1 MTDERP
7 VSYLLVGYGWRAP
20 FFLRPPQLFG
30 ERFRLTGA
38 VVRDPAKG
46 AQAEQRWGVR
56 TWRTL
61 DEAVA
66 AERPDFVVVA
76 VGWDPTPEIIRQAVT
91 HGLPVLTETPPAPNL
106 DALHALWREVG
117 PSGLV
122 QVAEQYPLYPSH
134 QSRRAVIDSGVIGE
148 VNEVEVSSTHM
159 YHAMG
164 IARRLLGVDLEDARV
179 TAIASTHPLANPL
192 GVPGW
197 TDSMA
202 PEPLTTVRAF
212 VEFASGRVATY
223 DFTDNQWWN
232 PLRVDRV
239 AVRGSLG
246 EIVDD
251 RVTAIVAPRTIV
263 TTRLER
269 RQTGQELNLEGN
281 DLDHISH
288 AGTVVFENRW
298 KPGRLADDEIAVTE
312 ELDRMA
318 AWVRDEGP
326 APYSLAQGS
335 HDWALALAMDASIE
349 AGHSVMLG
357 AQPWGGVRP

>member
-20 FFLRPPQLFG
+20 FFLRPPQLFA

-38 VVRDPAKG
+38 VVRDASKG

-61 DEAVA
+61 EEAVA

-76 VGWDPTPEIIRQAVT
+76 VGWDPAPQLVRQAVAL
-91 HGLPVLTETPPAPNL
+91 GLPVLTETPPAPTL
-106 DALHALWREVG
+106 DALHALWQDVG
-117 PSGLV
+117 SSGLV
-122 QVAEQYPLYPSH
+122 QVAEQYPLYPGH
-134 QSRRAVIDSGVIGE
+134 LARRAVVESGVIGE
-148 VNEVEVSSTHM
+148 VGEVEVSSTHM

-164 IARRLLGVDLEDARV
+164 VVRSVLGVGFEDARV
-179 TAIASTHPLANPL
+179 TAIASTHPLADPL

-197 TDSMA
+197 TDDMTPKPA
-202 PEPLTTVRAF
+202 TTVRAF
-212 VEFASGRVATY
+212 VEFASGKVGLY

-232 PLRVDRV
+232 PLRVDRI

-251 RVTAIVAPRTIV
+251 RVTSLVAPRSVV

-288 AGTVVFENRW
+288 AGRVVFENRW

-312 ELDRMA
+312 VLDRVA

-326 APYSLAQGS
+326 APYPLADGS
-335 HDWALALAMDASIE
+335 QDWALALAMDASIA
-349 AGHSVMLG
+349 AGGGPVTLG
-357 AQPWGGVRP
+357 TQPWW

>member
-1 MTDERP
+1 MADEGP

-46 AQAEQRWGVR
+46 AQAEQRWAMR

-66 AERPDFVVVA
+66 ADRPDFVVVA
-76 VGWDPTPEIIRQAVT
+76 VGWEPTPQIVRQAVAL
-91 HGLPVLTETPPAPNL
+91 GLPVLTETPPAPNL
-106 DALHALWREVG
+106 HALHALWREVG

-134 QSRRAVIDSGVIGE
+134 QARRAVADSGLIGE

-164 IARRLLGVDLEDARV
+164 IVRRLLGVGLEDARV
-179 TAIASTHPLANPL
+179 TAIASTHPVADPL

-197 TDSMA
+197 TDDMT
-202 PEPLTTVRAF
+202 PRPRKTVRAF
-212 VEFASGRVATY
+212 VEFESGRVGTY

-251 RVTAIVAPRTIV
+251 RVTSLTGPRTVV

-269 RQTGQELNLEGN
+269 RDTGQELNLEGH

-288 AGTVVFENRW
+288 AGRVVFENRW

-312 ELDRMA
+312 VLDRVA

-326 APYSLAQGS
+326 APYPLAEGS
-335 HDWALALAMDASIE
+335 HDWALALAMDASVE
-349 AGHSVMLG
+349 AGGPVRLG
-357 AQPWGGVRP
+357 AQPWA

>member
-1 MTDERP
+1 MTDQRP
-7 VSYLLVGYGWRAP
+7 VSYLLVGYGWRAQ
-20 FFLRPPQLFG
+20 FFLRPPQLFP

-46 AQAEQRWGVR
+46 AQAEQRWGIP

-66 AERPDFVVVA
+66 ADRPDFVIVA
-76 VGWDPTPEIIRQAVT
+76 VGWEAAPAITGRAVAL
-91 HGLPVLTETPPAPNL
+91 GLPVLTETPPAPTL
-106 DALHALWREVG
+106 DTLHALWDEVG
-117 PSGLV
+117 ATGLV

-134 QSRRAVIDSGVIGE
+134 QARRAVVDSGLIGE

-164 IARRLLGVDLEDARV
+164 IVRRLLGVGLEDARV
-179 TAIASTHPLANPL
+179 TAIASTHPVADPL

-197 TDSMA
+197 TDDMT
-202 PEPLTTVRAF
+202 PQPRKTVRAF
-212 VEFASGRVATY
+212 VEFDSGRVGTY

-251 RVTAIVAPRTIV
+251 RVTSLLGPRTVV

-269 RQTGQELNLEGN
+269 RQTGQELNLEGA

-288 AGTVVFENRW
+288 AGKVVFENRW

-312 ELDRMA
+312 LLDRVA

-326 APYSLAQGS
+326 APYPLAQGS

-349 AGHSVMLG
+349 AGGPVRLG
-357 AQPWGGVRP
+357 AQPWA